1 MSTYTPSQQ
10 PRSNLSFS
18 QGQHVTEMSID
29 QLCRMCAVHTDYV
42 LELVQ
47 EGVIAPAKMT
57 GNSDTSEAW
66 HTWRF
71 TSLHVR
77 RTKVASRLQ
86 RDLGV
91 NLAGAALALQLLD
104 ELETL
109 RAQRA
114 APLAT
119 VEQDSA

>member
-1 MSTYTPSQQ
+1 MNTHTPSPQ
-10 PRSNLSFS
+10 PSNKRSVS
-18 QGQHVTEMSID
+18 QGQPMTEMSID

-47 EGVIAPAKMT
+47 EGVIAPAEMT
-57 GNSDTSEAW
+57 GNSDTSGAW
-66 HTWRF
+66 RTWRF

-91 NLAGAALALQLLD
+91 NMAGAALALQLLD

-114 APLAT
+114 A
-119 VEQDSA
+119 S

>member
-10 PRSNLSFS
+10 HFTDLS
-18 QGQHVTEMSID
+18 MD
-29 QLCRMCAVHTDYV
+29 QLCRMCAVNADYI

-47 EGVIAPAKMT
+47 EGVIAPVVLA
-57 GNSDTSEAW
+57 GNSDIPETW
-66 HTWRF
+66 RTWRF
-71 TSLHVR
+71 TSLHLR
-77 RTKVASRLQ
+77 YTKVASRLQ

-109 RAQRA
+109 RAQ
-114 APLAT
+114 LVAT
-119 VEQDSA
+119 QAIEVLDAT